1 MGKVID
7 KTTVKFL
14 LVGII
19 NTIVGTGTMF
29 LAYNLL
35 GFSYWISSAANY
47 IAGSVVSYIL
57 NKNFTFQNKE
67 RSMKIV
73 IKFVVNIAICYF
85 IAYGVAKPLVKAIL
99 SSQSVK
105 MQDNG
110 AMWVGMCLFV
120 GLNYLGQRYFTFNSH
135 NSPD

>member
-7 KTTVKFL
+7 KTTIKFL

-19 NTIVGTGTMF
+19 NTVVGTGTMF

-35 GFSYWISSAANY
+35 GLSYWISSAANY
-47 IAGSVVSYIL
+47 ILGSVVSYIL

-73 IKFVVNIAICYF
+73 VKFVVNIAICYL
-85 IAYGVAKPLVKAIL
+85 IAYGVAKPLVRAIL
-99 SSQSVK
+99 NSQPAK
-105 MQDNG
+105 IQDNG
-110 AMWVGMCLFV
+110 AMLVGMCLFV
-120 GLNYLGQRYFTFNSH
+120 GLNYLGQRYFTFKTEEK
-135 NSPD
+135 